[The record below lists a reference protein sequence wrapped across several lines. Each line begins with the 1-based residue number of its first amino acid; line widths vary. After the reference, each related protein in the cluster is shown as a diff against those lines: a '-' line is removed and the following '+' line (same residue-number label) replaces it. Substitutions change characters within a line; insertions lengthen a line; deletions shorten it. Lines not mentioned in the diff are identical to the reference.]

1 MTTPT
6 SRPTP
11 LTSPK
16 TIHGKRFAIYGLG
29 VTGRALCRFLLQ
41 QGGQVVAL
49 DDAPADQMSQA
60 ERDEL
65 EEAGVEL
72 TFQPTAHDWMR
83 LLPRVGALIPSPGI
97 SVSRLILDMCSQ
109 HKVELLA
116 ELDLAGDYA
125 PARVISVTGTN
136 GKSTISAWIHW
147 LLRESQID
155 SRLGGNFGIP
165 TVETLA
171 GATTKSWC
179 VWEVSSYQLENT
191 RRYHPAIAV
200 LCNVTPDH
208 LHRHG
213 TVGAYSEAKMLQFA
227 RQGAGDVAIVNL
239 DDAGVIGAIEAHPF
253 HPEVSVWGYSIRDD
267 SGNAGIKD
275 GELWL
280 RSADGATT
288 SIGKLSSLP
297 VPGPH
302 NAGNALAAALAAL
315 AAGLTIEQIRQHLVT
330 FQGLTHR
337 LERIPSADGL
347 VWINDSKS
355 TNVESTLAA
364 LASFSDP
371 FHLVLGGAE
380 KDLDYSA
387 LYARLEECPVRSI
400 VGMGPAG
407 VRMVNEIRAAGYN
420 CPTHT
425 VKALP
430 DAVSLLRQGASSGE
444 LILFSPGAPS
454 FNEFRNFEARGES
467 LRSLVQEPV
476 QASV

>member
-60 ERDEL
+60 ERDSL

-97 SVSRLILDMCSQ
+97 AVSRLILDMCSQ
-109 HKVELLA
+109 HKVEVLA

-147 LLRESQID
+147 LLREAGVD

-165 TVETLA
+165 TVETLV

-179 VWEVSSYQLENT
+179 VWEVSSYQLENSH
-191 RRYHPAIAV
+191 RFHPSIAV
-200 LCNVTPDH
+200 LSNITPDH

-213 TVGAYSEAKMLQFA
+213 TVDAYADAKMLQFA
-227 RQGAGDVAIVNL
+227 RQGAGDTAIVNL
-239 DDAGVIGAIEAHPF
+239 DDAGVIAAIEAHPF
-253 HPEVSVWGYSIRDD
+253 HPEVSVWGYSIKDD
-267 SGNAGIKD
+267 SGKAGIND
-275 GELWL
+275 GQLWIKTD
-280 RSADGATT
+280 SGVQD
-288 SIGKLSSLP
+288 IGRLTSLP

-302 NAGNALAAALAAL
+302 NAGNALAAALTAL
-315 AAGLTIEQIRQHLVT
+315 AAGQSIESIRQHLGT

-380 KDLDYSA
+380 KQLDYTA
-387 LYARLEECPVRSI
+387 LYARLEDCPVRSI

-407 VRMVNEIRAAGYN
+407 VRMVNEIRAAGHH

-430 DAVSLLRQGASSGE
+430 DAVSLLRQGAAHGE